1 MHQKQESL
9 QAAIEEL
16 ETSNEELQASNEELV
31 ASNEELQS
39 TNEELQSVNEELY
52 TVNSEHVRKLEEIT
66 ELNADYDNLLSNTQI
81 GTLFLDKNMVIR
93 KISKLASEITNIL
106 QTDVGRPLHHLSLS
120 ALYPEFTKD
129 VDCVNATKQRIER
142 ELLFNGKLYFMRIVP
157 YLLNKDTVKGIIIS
171 FVDLTES
178 KLSTIAHAK
187 IARKK

>member
-1 MHQKQESL
+1 MTIINQETGRFSRDL
-9 QAAIEEL
+9 FQNVRNFPDVIQAAIEEL

-120 ALYPEFTKD
+120 TLYPEFTRD
-129 VDCVNATKQRIER
+129 VDSVNVTKQRIER
-142 ELLFNGKLYFMRIVP
+142 ELPFNGKFYFMRIVP
-157 YLLNKDTVKGIIIS
+157 YLLK
-171 FVDLTES
+171 
-178 KLSTIAHAK
+178 K
-187 IARKK
+187 IL